1 MDRAAQ
7 IQGYD
12 KVNPK
17 LRLEQLLKSVQIH
30 GYNVPN
36 MEGYEQFGT
45 RFATNFLRQNT
56 PAKLL
61 FIKGRDT
68 NAKDF
73 RLFALNDYK
82 KSYANTRKYDPK
94 TKKYKLFDTRTGTFF
109 DRDNAF
115 EYINSKNQEAAKAHY
130 QKIYGTETPE
140 KDIKYLQKLIKL
152 DEKGIFEQGDYKDIQ
167 SYKNVFNRA
176 NLQIIEGEGIT
187 VGDKKK
193 QEAYNKKVENLN
205 KLKIGTSFEK
215 AENAQLEYKINQ
227 SVTNQENQP
236 INIKDLSVT
245 SSYVDMHRDQLK
257 IDKEFNTSPSG
268 VVY

>member
-17 LRLEQLLKSVQIH
+17 LRLDQLLKSVQIH

-36 MEGYEQFGT
+36 IEGYEQFGT
-45 RFATNFLRQNT
+45 KFGTKYLRDLT
-56 PAKLL
+56 PLKLL
-61 FIKGRDT
+61 KIKGRDT

-82 KSYANTRKYDPK
+82 KSYANTRKYNTK
-94 TKKYKLFDTRTGTFF
+94 TKKYELFDTRTGTFF
-109 DRDNAF
+109 NRDNAF
-115 EYINSKNQEAAKAHY
+115 EYIESKNQEAAKAHY

-140 KDIKYLQKLIKL
+140 KDIKYLQGLVNL
-152 DEKGIFEQGDYKDIQ
+152 DKKGLFEKGDYKDIQ
-167 SYKNVFNRA
+167 NYKDVFNRA
-176 NLQIIEGEGIT
+176 NLQIIEGTNIT

-193 QEAYNKKVENLN
+193 QEDYNKKVEKLN

-215 AENAQLEYKINQ
+215 EENAQLQYKIDQ
-227 SVTNQENQP
+227 SVKNQENQP
-236 INIKDLSVT
+236 INLKDVSAT
-245 SSYVDMHRDQLK
+245 SGYVDMRRKQLE
-257 IDKEFNTSPSG
+257 IDKQFNTSGSG

>member
-1 MDRAAQ
+1 MEFRAAQ

-17 LRLEQLLKSVQIH
+17 LRLEQLIKSVQVH

-45 RFATNFLRQNT
+45 RFATD
-56 PAKLL
+56 
-61 FIKGRDT
+61 FIRDGLT
-68 NAKDF
+68 FTRHKKAKDF

-82 KSYANTRKYDPK
+82 KSYAHTRKYNPK
-94 TKKYKLFDTRTGTFF
+94 TKKYELFDTRTGTYF

-130 QKIYGTETPE
+130 KKIFGTETPE
-140 KDIKYLQKLIKL
+140 KDIQYLKGLIKL
-152 DEKGIFEQGDYKDIQ
+152 NEKGIFQQGDYKDIQ
-167 SYKNVFNRA
+167 NYKNVFNRG
-176 NLQIIEGEGIT
+176 NLQIIEGTDIT
-187 VGDKKK
+187 VQEKKD

-215 AENAQLEYKINQ
+215 AENAQLEYKIEQ
-227 SVTNQENQP
+227 SVKNQENQP
-236 INIKDLSVT
+236 INIKDLSVIT
-245 SSYVDMHRDQLK
+245 PYVETRRNQLK
-257 IDKEFNTSPSG
+257 IDEKFNTSGG
-268 VVY
+268 VTY

>member
-17 LRLEQLLKSVQIH
+17 LRLEQLLKAVQQH

-45 RFATNFLRQNT
+45 RFATDFLRDSLKFTRQ
-56 PAKLL
+56 K
-61 FIKGRDT
+61 

-82 KSYANTRKYDPK
+82 KSYANTRKYNPK
-94 TKKYKLFDTRTGTFF
+94 TKKYELYDTRTGTFF

-115 EYINSKNQEAAKAHY
+115 EYINSKNQEAAKVHY

-140 KDIKYLQKLIKL
+140 KDIKYLQELLKL
-152 DEKGIFEQGDYKDIQ
+152 DKKGIFEQGDYKDIQ

-193 QEAYNKKVENLN
+193 QQNYNKKVEKVNE
-205 KLKIGTSFEK
+205 LKIGTSFEK
-215 AENAQLEYKINQ
+215 AENAQLEYKIDQ
-227 SVTNQENQP
+227 AVTNQENQP

-245 SSYVDMHRDQLK
+245 SPYVDLHREQLK
-257 IDKEFNTSPSG
+257 IDERFNTSPSG

>member
-17 LRLEQLLKSVQIH
+17 LRLEQLLKAVQQH

-45 RFATNFLRQNT
+45 RFATDFLRDSLTFTRQ
-56 PAKLL
+56 
-61 FIKGRDT
+61 T

-82 KSYANTRKYDPK
+82 KSYANTRKYNTK
-94 TKKYKLFDTRTGTFF
+94 TKKYELFDTRTGTFF

-115 EYINSKNQEAAKAHY
+115 EYINSKNQEAAKVHY

-140 KDIKYLQKLIKL
+140 KDIKYLQGLLKL
-152 DEKGIFEQGDYKDIQ
+152 DKKGIFEQGDYKDIQ
-167 SYKNVFNRA
+167 SYKDVFNRA
-176 NLQIIEGEGIT
+176 NLQIIEGTNIT

-193 QEAYNKKVENLN
+193 QEEYNKKVQKVNE
-205 KLKIGTSFEK
+205 LKIGTSFEK
-215 AENAQLEYKINQ
+215 AENAQLEYKIDQ
-227 SVTNQENQP
+227 AVTNQENQP

-245 SSYVDMHRDQLK
+245 SPYVDLQREQLK
-257 IDKEFNTSPSG
+257 IDERFNTSPSG